1 MPGKDKLKKLH
12 ATLVRDGYDMPGYEE
27 FEKDMA
33 DSAKLRKLH
42 TTLVS
47 DGYDMPD
54 FEMFLDDMGYKKK
67 DPSVVSG
74 IGGEAGSFAGPSGK
88 SNAQKVKEY
97 VSALPGAKPKV
108 LSGPGTPVIRE
119 EDIVSTSTGKK
130 KRYRRP
136 VFSSPNEYQADIE
149 TSAKTIVSDFERN
162 NLLTIATLAE
172 KAEQGDPISMQAL
185 EDFQKKT
192 ESLLTS
198 EGAKDYAS
206 KRMAAIDKEEAEIEK
221 VPVSLRDETQK
232 ARLAELV
239 KERNSIQY
247 SANRVIEHAI
257 VSDALKKAIPVIEE
271 NSGDPVA
278 MATSIN
284 TRNIG
289 RQVVA
294 NTMKDMNDVLTAI
307 EEEKGDVGPINS
319 AFIDQV
325 GINAISNVIASTPEL
340 QNENLIKVIDAEVR
354 NWEASHPEIV
364 AARAKHKVAAKLYK
378 QGNWIYNIPP
388 TVKKLKEIGD
398 EMQGSGE
405 FSPEEAR
412 AYREF
417 VIPKEESLWWGTDIP
432 MNGLLNKIGEGFQQS
447 VSALGQLIDKTAM
460 SSNSDIVYQASNAP
474 ADTRFQDVGE
484 YDEGKQRLKDL
495 GEKKTLTKEEQKEQA
510 DLKTYVGVRN
520 RWNKIVDGSG
530 GLAGQVLGMGMYS
543 KALAAPLRATGK
555 ALTIPYLTRPA
566 GKWLASDAT
575 ALQVASIIQELP
587 SKMEEYAMIFPKA
600 EDKPLRMLYAGTS
613 AYVVSKL
620 EGIFDDRKVLD
631 AFMAK
636 ATPSLK
642 RFVREAGTGRV
653 SKEAAATAWKDMVSA
668 LKTYSKEFV
677 KEANN
682 NAMEEAFQDMSADF
696 LKGED
701 MTKVISRGFDTYT
714 TTLMHSPLVAGVAA
728 YGNAKSKA
736 PFKAGLYSVAKDPSG
751 AMEEVSRLLNDG
763 VITKQEAK
771 EKVAIIARA
780 SKMQKELPENIG
792 EPEKAVYLLHRLN
805 ESLIDD
811 QLAATTDEVLA
822 KKLKDQKQRSMDIR
836 QGIFDGEIIVG
847 DNLSEMALTDST
859 AKKLLIDGPK
869 TVDRDDAPA
878 VLELI
883 TDKDGNK
890 LLDVEQGTIEGEKA
904 ETWYRGVRPENE
916 GSEDSFFSADKD
928 IAGDYSKST
937 TGSDGKID
945 QLSNEELP
953 KNPLRIGS
961 KEDLA
966 DIIGYE
972 GDPLAEPLDTP
983 AEEKFDN
990 LAKKY
995 AQAKGHDAII
1005 YESGT
1010 MDQPELHLFKKPVQS
1025 GAGVS
1030 VTAIDQK
1037 ETVRQMTPIAED
1049 MAGIELEF
1057 ENNGFSIDTDYD
1069 NEIIITDKSGEIVD
1083 PEDLP
1088 AKLSP
1093 LAARYEA
1100 AASRMGEFDDSAR
1113 EMALKEARKKISGDP
1128 ADYID
1133 LDKENSKTQTDEKAN
1148 TRDGQKEGEKELLT
1162 PEENQAEQKPSSP
1175 SQKIQE
1181 WEQPRGPWKVVYENG
1196 KRVIKAKRGKKVM
1209 PEYITVKKKG
1219 TGKNKG
1225 RVIEVKVKN
1234 SEWTRLALQHAKS
1247 INYNQGETAQ
1257 SKQAPEFNDPIEA
1270 AKWTI
1275 ENSDNPAE
1283 IAMAW
1288 LQTPKMPASLSA
1300 TEAAIANAGVGKVKQ
1315 SSFNEFNDR
1324 NNITFSLAKTYFSK
1338 SGKTL
1343 DQVAQEASDYDEGVP
1358 VTPEDVANFMIR
1370 FPFGVNADGLQ
1381 KTEAHYMAEK
1391 KFEELTGVP
1400 LAANRGTEAVANLA
1414 AGQFRPDLQQA
1425 ALEQMPD
1432 NAADVDMQ
1440 KVMSTEAFTG
1450 WSPVDV
1456 GADFDNLKNEQNDQ
1470 AAENQSDSGS
1480 DGGQSGGQSETS
1492 RGNGTTEGGTGGSS
1506 AGRNGGQQGSGG
1518 TDSTEQPGA
1527 GAGAAEGAGTP
1538 ESGEYTE
1545 SDFLNEIQAIGPL
1558 GSGEEDMGDLEE
1570 APFMAVSERSAL
1582 QQMAKEM
1589 GLPATGTNED
1599 LADLIRI
1606 GNTHPSLWSRE
1617 DFDKISPHLAIHQD
1631 IRPGSEERVTSIVS
1645 NGLNSGM
1652 ADSVSS
1658 IERGEHSWS
1667 GGLKDG
1673 DAYVFLWGNVK
1684 FKGEDNPAFA
1694 PGNKPMFHIKTK
1706 EGQSIFDALQTAD
1719 NFRPEEPS
1727 MMAASTT
1734 EALLK
1739 EAEKAVGRAQR
1750 ELSAAEDKIAKT
1762 KAQQG
1767 GMFGGATQG
1776 SMFSV
1781 DRDEAMDILNPLRV
1795 KLKQAREER
1804 DRLASKLR
1812 DEQSQADGQMSLF
1825 KTIPQSYPMATR
1837 KSFSRVASAIKR
1849 LFSRDKSFQGVSVL
1863 SGEDF
1868 QSAMSMTGA
1877 TTPFN
1882 FIGGKSSF
1890 GAAMENKRTAEIMAA
1905 KPGADMEEIF
1915 KATGWYIDRNDRKW
1929 KFELP
1934 NNSRV
1939 LPVPVPPGKSMI
1951 TKLDKVLDYPEL
1963 YQAYPDA
1970 KNINVVFTPLPDT
1983 MDAAYNPKT
1992 NTILINNGQQREKN
2006 TEAEFELH
2014 QSIRHEVQH
2023 YIQHKEGFATGASK
2037 EREGVRE
2044 RDRYL
2049 VSARDRLNGLKRIYE
2064 KMPPLS
2070 PAAEEIRNQIES
2082 LEDYAEMIE
2091 ADMDGAAEYFYRAYA
2106 GEIEARNVEKRMRA
2120 ATPSGSP
2127 NSTSDRAPQS
2137 HITTEFSEESF
2148 RFMSRPDGTVYG
2160 FVHKGTIYLNGSVL
2174 NLNTPIHE
2182 ASHLFTKWA
2191 KRNNPELYLAGQRL
2205 AATSRMI
2212 SQVKGQPF
2220 YRDQAERMR
2229 AAGKSESDI
2238 EQMFRDE
2245 ALAFAVGN
2253 RGASIADADTRS
2265 SFRRWLQKFWD
2276 AVKRIFTG
2284 SRRLEEMTAEDFSN
2298 MTFDSLANAMAERI
2312 LDGSPLKEGPVEG
2325 EAGSFMSLPDG
2336 RRVQVKPM
2344 ADATEIINGFY
2355 SPTENAINLVPQNKM
2370 TGNQWRTQI
2379 LSSGSKKDE
2388 LIWTGLDKFLEEK
2401 KSTSLTREDVLKY
2414 LKDNRVGIVEVVK
2427 GSKAFTIDEVSKYMH
2442 GLPYNQLEQWQ
2453 KEDVDL
2459 EYEARKRGETT
2470 GESEDDTKFSQYQLP
2485 GEKEN
2490 YKEVLVTLPRT
2501 KAVSFEEFRKEA
2513 QHQTSMDDYE
2523 VKSAYKKYLEKGDYS
2538 KVLGR
2543 QFKSSHFDEPNIL
2556 VHLRMNTRT
2565 DADGNKVL
2573 FLEEIQSDW
2582 GQKGKKEGFKKEVK
2596 SSDVEILEDE
2606 PTYYDDENGGTRHKV
2621 RLKVKGFSEI
2631 DNAAYYP
2638 HKESIEQ
2645 AKQRWVKSYSKEMG
2659 IEDAPFVTDTNSWVK
2674 LGLKTALKEAV
2685 AQGADQIAW
2694 TTGEQQNERY
2704 DLSKQVDYIQH
2715 EDGFGSTKYVDIST
2729 PNGLITFQIDK
2740 QGKILEN
2747 KNQQV
2752 PESIGKN
2759 LADVIG
2765 KDVTEKILNA
2775 TKGGRLEGEGLK
2787 VGGKGMKGF
2796 YGEPSEG
2803 KLGIVGEVAR
2813 SLFKQEI
2820 GKTTIQ
2826 VDSNYTTNG
2835 LIPREG
2841 IYSTQHSITITPEL
2855 RQSVEEGMPMFM
2867 ATGSSKGMKMARAV
2881 QKLLANGHTEQQA
2894 KTLLMTSGY
2903 SDLVAENII
2912 SNAKRLPKYFPLQ
2925 PNPSTAGTP
2934 TPTPSG
2940 TIKYEG
2946 DTRSWFDKKMDV
2958 VGRFFSKYFTV
2969 NKGMPELIIPLS
2981 EKVRGERDW
2990 EVQQAFR
2997 TVKELKAA
3005 AEKEG
3010 FTDWDKVDE
3019 ALRNLKSLRNQVQ
3032 LSGSSAITGFNPA
3045 LAAYNR
3051 QLSMAPAVV
3060 PQVLQNLP
3068 ASMRPIVIK
3077 MRDQIDSLTAHM
3089 VSNGYVSPELAMV
3102 LDNNIGEYMTRGY
3115 EAYNSRGWAKRVS
3128 EKVKEDALNFLY
3140 YQSFAEI
3147 KAADPSIP
3155 DADAE
3160 LQAKEMATKRLQ
3172 AILDGIDIEYSPVKT
3187 SVVKGRNN
3195 GILDKRE
3202 DIPKPIRDLLG
3213 EYKDPGEAFMVT
3225 ISKLAS
3231 LKSQAK
3237 FLADVRDIGMGSIFW
3252 EANDPKR
3259 PVDASVEL
3267 RSSGTGAWF
3276 PLGGLYTTREVAE
3289 YFNEEEY
3296 LRNDATNAWMK
3307 LVGAVR
3313 WGKTVGSVVTQ
3324 IKNFESNIGF
3334 AVMNG
3339 HLNFGKASGEPLEYL
3354 WDQMKWWDGE
3364 KMGGELLEKASKL
3377 GLIGQNVGVREL
3389 QEMLGS
3395 KNVRRLITAAS
3406 TAKDGPLKKISR
3418 SPVKLF
3424 DYLNKLYSASDDFFK
3439 LYGFVNERDMLSKAK
3454 YGIPYDQVAPQD
3466 QVEIDEMAAERVK
3479 NTYPTYDRVVTGAKY
3494 LSKNMPIFG
3503 NFLSFQAE
3511 SIRVFMNTV
3520 KYAVSDIKN
3529 PETRSAGLRRL
3540 AGITTYLGSRTAI
3553 LYALSQITGV
3563 GMNTFFG
3570 AGDDDDEQRLDD
3582 INRFT
3587 IPFTRSGE
3595 KLVLPNGPGRY
3606 TVYDITSVEPYG
3618 IIFKT
3623 MNAFRSGSENN
3634 AKPGIMAVLDE
3645 FIGPFSEREMTFEV
3659 VRQIWSND
3667 NGKGARIY
3675 NPKEPAGNNFVDM
3688 LSFAIDKLEPST
3700 IGFVKR
3706 MIERDNKANEIMAMI
3721 GARGYDLDVNKAFS
3735 IKIFKAEE
3743 EIAMMDKDYF
3753 NEVRQ
3758 VKDGKTLDKIA
3769 EKYDNELR
3777 KVMVSLHAD
3786 MRAAIR
3792 LGADA
3797 TAIQERIGKAYK
3809 KVFDPYQKTDIQII
3823 LEGDGDTFRF
3833 RRRAAGATNRVD

>member
-119 EDIVSTSTGKK
+119 EDIISTSTGKK

-149 TSAKTIVSDFERN
+149 ASAKTIVSDFERN

-1148 TRDGQKEGEKELLT
+1148 THDGQKEGEKELLT

-1288 LQTPKMPASLSA
+1288 LQTPKMPAPLSA

-1684 FKGEDNPAFA
+1684 FKGKDNPAFA

-2325 EAGSFMSLPDG
+2325 EAGSFM
-2336 RRVQVKPM
+2336 
-2344 ADATEIINGFY
+2344 
-2355 SPTENAINLVPQNKM
+2355 
-2370 TGNQWRTQI
+2370 
-2379 LSSGSKKDE
+2379 
-2388 LIWTGLDKFLEEK
+2388 
-2401 KSTSLTREDVLKY
+2401 
-2414 LKDNRVGIVEVVK
+2414 
-2427 GSKAFTIDEVSKYMH
+2427 
-2442 GLPYNQLEQWQ
+2442 
-2453 KEDVDL
+2453 
-2459 EYEARKRGETT
+2459 
-2470 GESEDDTKFSQYQLP
+2470 
-2485 GEKEN
+2485 
-2490 YKEVLVTLPRT
+2490 
-2501 KAVSFEEFRKEA
+2501 
-2513 QHQTSMDDYE
+2513 
-2523 VKSAYKKYLEKGDYS
+2523 
-2538 KVLGR
+2538 
-2543 QFKSSHFDEPNIL
+2543 
-2556 VHLRMNTRT
+2556 
-2565 DADGNKVL
+2565 
-2573 FLEEIQSDW
+2573 
-2582 GQKGKKEGFKKEVK
+2582 
-2596 SSDVEILEDE
+2596 
-2606 PTYYDDENGGTRHKV
+2606 
-2621 RLKVKGFSEI
+2621 
-2631 DNAAYYP
+2631 
-2638 HKESIEQ
+2638 
-2645 AKQRWVKSYSKEMG
+2645 
-2659 IEDAPFVTDTNSWVK
+2659 
-2674 LGLKTALKEAV
+2674 
-2685 AQGADQIAW
+2685 
-2694 TTGEQQNERY
+2694 
-2704 DLSKQVDYIQH
+2704 
-2715 EDGFGSTKYVDIST
+2715 
-2729 PNGLITFQIDK
+2729 
-2740 QGKILEN
+2740 
-2747 KNQQV
+2747 
-2752 PESIGKN
+2752 
-2759 LADVIG
+2759 
-2765 KDVTEKILNA
+2765 
-2775 TKGGRLEGEGLK
+2775 
-2787 VGGKGMKGF
+2787 
-2796 YGEPSEG
+2796 
-2803 KLGIVGEVAR
+2803 
-2813 SLFKQEI
+2813 
-2820 GKTTIQ
+2820 
-2826 VDSNYTTNG
+2826 
-2835 LIPREG
+2835 
-2841 IYSTQHSITITPEL
+2841 
-2855 RQSVEEGMPMFM
+2855 

-3364 KMGGELLEKASKL
+3364 KMDGELLEKASKL

-3706 MIERDNKANEIMAMI
+3706 MIERDSKANEIMAMI